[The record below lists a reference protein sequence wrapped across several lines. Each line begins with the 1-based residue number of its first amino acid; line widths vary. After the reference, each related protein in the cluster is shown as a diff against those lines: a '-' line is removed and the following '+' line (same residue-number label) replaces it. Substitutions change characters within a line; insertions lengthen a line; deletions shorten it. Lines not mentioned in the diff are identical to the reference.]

1 MERLMAETGRFVRT
15 PRRIPAPEKED
26 QERDDEPRVKDFL
39 KLLLCCIVL
48 IIVLFAVSFYLHTIG
63 LHQMALGLGMFGSI
77 LTAVSIGTIF
87 MVGISYLVMRSFLKR
102 EFDKKFKK
110 MDRERRAHMRRLMG
124 LPEQTEDSE

>member
-1 MERLMAETGRFVRT
+1 MVETGRFVRT

-26 QERDDEPRVKDFL
+26 QERDDEPRAKDFL

-48 IIVLFAVSFYLHTIG
+48 IIILFSISFYLHTIG

-110 MDRERRAHMRRLMG
+110 MDRERQAHMRRLMG